1 MNFKINFAYLFL
13 FLSVLFWAG
22 NFIVGKYASYYQIPP
37 WSGNFYRWFFAWLI
51 LLPFTFTEIISKK
64 NYILENYKFYIL
76 LGITSVTIFNSIVYY
91 SLNFTQVISGVLMIS
106 TIPVMIMFI
115 SSILKIERTNIFQ
128 ILGVICSFIGVILI
142 ITKANFDLLVNLD
155 FNKGD
160 LTMVIAMLS
169 WATYSALLK
178 KRKHEL
184 SQLSLL
190 EVIITFGLIFLIP
203 IYITEYSLGFEI
215 TLNKPFILV
224 LIYVVLFPGLAAFIC
239 WIKGISLIGPNRSG
253 VFLHLMPILSALM
266 AMIIF
271 KEKFM
276 LYHLLGAFFILSG
289 IILSNRKSTN
299 ALSSYFRRLSKYITA
314 VCRFKKTILK
324 V

>member
-1 MNFKINFAYLFL
+1 VNFKINFAYLFL
-13 FLSVLFWAG
+13 FLAVLFWAG

-37 WSGNFYRWFFAWLI
+37 FSLNFYRWFFAWLI
-51 LLPFTFTEIISKK
+51 LLPFTFKEIISKK

-115 SSILKIERTNIFQ
+115 SSILKIEKTNIFQ
-128 ILGVICSFIGVILI
+128 ILGVIFSFVGVMLI

-203 IYITEYSLGFEI
+203 IYITEYSLGFKI
-215 TLNKPFILV
+215 NLNKPFILV
-224 LIYVVLFPGLAAFIC
+224 LIYVVLFPGLASFIC

-276 LYHLLGAFFILSG
+276 LYHFLGAIFILSG

-299 ALSSYFRRLSKYITA
+299 A
-314 VCRFKKTILK
+314 
-324 V
+324 